1 MKMQVAGQRA
11 GLCAYFGAALLA
23 LAVLTAPRT
32 SFAQTVQMI
41 SHRYPALE
49 HYAEKMR
56 SAVPGVEVNTQLMPF
71 DKANELITI
80 AMSAKADTVDIA
92 YTSDATILKYAKNG
106 WLRPLDD
113 LFEKYKEEY
122 KLGDIDPAVLDS
134 YRREGKLYVIP
145 HNVNVMMLFYRKD
158 LLDEAG
164 KQPPATFEEFRA
176 MAESFHSPLRAGVAS
191 CLKPV
196 DAGLNEA
203 HWYMNAIGDGW
214 FDGSMR
220 PIFNNENGVKAIETL
235 KAMTAFAQSGFTAA
249 ANDECALA
257 YQQDLAAM
265 GLQWATRAASMDNPK
280 QSRVIGKIEW
290 AVAPGGHARR
300 SGDGYAISAFSK
312 QDPDL
317 LFRIIMASASE
328 ESMREAAA
336 LAIPSRTS
344 LLEEPE
350 LAEKYRHYRAVRATI
365 PTTVP
370 FPALPEFYEVGEF
383 ISRRVLQAVTGE
395 MEVQAALDEAARETE
410 ELLKSRGYYN

>member
-1 MKMQVAGQRA
+1 MTDQAPSRRTSLRALTAATLVAMSTLAVAGK
-11 GLCAYFGAALLA
+11 AA
-23 LAVLTAPRT
+23 
-32 SFAQTVQMI
+32 AQTVQMI

-56 SAVPGVEVNTQLMPF
+56 AAVPGVEVNTQLMPF
-71 DKANELITI
+71 DKANELATI
-80 AMSAKADTVDIA
+80 ALSAKADTLDIV

-113 LFEKYKEEY
+113 LFEKYKDEY
-122 KLGDIDPAVLDS
+122 KLGDIDPAVLDT
-134 YRREGKLYVIP
+134 YRWEGKLYVIP

-164 KQPPATFEEFRA
+164 KQPPKTFEEYLA
-176 MAESFHSPLRAGVAS
+176 MAQEFNSPLRAGVAS

-196 DAGLNEA
+196 DAGLNET

-214 FDGSMR
+214 LDGDMR
-220 PIFNNENGVKAIETL
+220 PIFNNENGVKAVEML
-235 KAMTAFAQSGFTAA
+235 KQITAFAQPGFTAA

-257 YQQDLAAM
+257 YQQELATM
-265 GLQWATRAASMDNPK
+265 GLQWATRAASMDNPQ

-300 SGDGYAISAFSK
+300 SGDGYAISAFSR

-336 LAIPSRTS
+336 LAIPSRMS
-344 LLEEPE
+344 LLADPE
-350 LAEKYRHYRAVRATI
+350 LSQKYRHYSAVRETI
-365 PTTVP
+365 PTAVS
-370 FPALPEFYEVGEF
+370 FPALPEFYELGEF

-395 MEVQAALDEAARETE
+395 MEVKAALDEAAREAE
-410 ELLKSRGYYN
+410 ALLKSRGYY